1 MASLDSTSDASYT
14 VRSVRQWL
22 LSWLCCGV
30 WFLCSLDMWVVDG
43 VCCEVCSLLSA
54 TSALCVLSVFF
65 FKQKTAYWM
74 RISDWS
80 SDVCSSDLEEEN
92 EEENPFKRAARKIG
106 TAPLPKG
113 PGRVI
118 ARNEGALPNFRT
130 TFLYGAN
137 AAIEGLDL
145 APMSVA
151 DVLTPEIL
159 RIVIDV
165 QHERQCK
172 RAVER
177 GEAVIPSKKSGT
189 LKNTVAHFKA
199 MATDLGVDA
208 ALIEEMDCLYDE
220 VHPDFIRWKRGK
232 DGKPKRKYS
241 TKRMGSR
248 HSRMLKQFVRDGG
261 DRNILAWCQLPKQP
275 VDRASRKC
283 RAGEIG
289 RAPCRERGCP

>member
-1 MASLDSTSDASYT
+1 MIRRPPRSTRTDTLFPYT
-14 VRSVRQWL
+14 TLFRS
-22 LSWLCCGV
+22 
-30 WFLCSLDMWVVDG
+30 
-43 VCCEVCSLLSA
+43 
-54 TSALCVLSVFF
+54 
-65 FKQKTAYWM
+65 
-74 RISDWS
+74 
-80 SDVCSSDLEEEN
+80 
-92 EEENPFKRAARKIG
+92 ENPFKRAARKIG

-177 GEAVIPSKKSGT
+177 GERSEERRVGEE
-189 LKNTVAHFKA
+189 
-199 MATDLGVDA
+199 GVR
-208 ALIEEMDCLYDE
+208 
-220 VHPDFIRWKRGK
+220 P
-232 DGKPKRKYS
+232 
-241 TKRMGSR
+241 
-248 HSRMLKQFVRDGG
+248 
-261 DRNILAWCQLPKQP
+261 
-275 VDRASRKC
+275 C
-283 RAGEIG
+283 RA
-289 RAPCRERGCP
+289 RGA